1 MMTGHKGKL
10 NDEQRSFLVEQIAC
24 FSTPQE
30 AADALYQ
37 EFGVKVTPQ
46 NVEKYD
52 HTKQAGKRCAQKWRA
67 LYIDTPEAF
76 RKHIANRVPHAEK
89 AYRVLKLAKAADYYE
104 NAGNYMAMASM
115 LEKVAKEIGNAYT
128 NRFEHTGKSGGP
140 IQYQPVEQMTDKELD
155 AEIRSHGID
164 PADIQPGTRTTH

>member
-1 MMTGHKGKL
+1 MSGKKGKL
-10 NDEQRSFLVEQIAC
+10 NDEQRAFIVRQIAC

-46 NVEKYD
+46 NIEKYD

-67 LYIDTPEAF
+67 LYIDTREAF

-89 AYRVLKLAKAADYYE
+89 AYRVLKLAKAADYFE
-104 NAGNYMAMASM
+104 HAGNYMAMASM
-115 LEKVAKEIGNAYT
+115 LEKVAKETGGSYT
-128 NRFEHTGKSGGP
+128 NRFEHTGKDGGA
-140 IQYQPVEQMTDKELD
+140 IKIEDVGEMTTEMLESEIDKLW
-155 AEIRSHGID
+155 AKAQGIEV
-164 PADIQPGTRTTH
+164 TTPTKH

>member
-1 MMTGHKGKL
+1 MSGKKGKL
-10 NDEQRSFLVEQIAC
+10 NDEQRAFIVRQIAC
-24 FSTPQE
+24 FATPKE
-30 AADALYQ
+30 AAEALYQ
-37 EFGVKVTPQ
+37 EFGVEVTPQ

-52 HTKQAGKRCAQKWRA
+52 YTKQAGKRCAQKWRA
-67 LYIDTPEAF
+67 LYDDTREAF

-128 NRFEHTGKSGGP
+128 NRFEHTGKKGGP
-140 IQYQPVEQMTDKELD
+140 IKYRPVAEMTNDDLRDELL
-155 AEIRSHGID
+155 RNGID
-164 PADIQPGTRTTH
+164 PDSIRPGTNITQH